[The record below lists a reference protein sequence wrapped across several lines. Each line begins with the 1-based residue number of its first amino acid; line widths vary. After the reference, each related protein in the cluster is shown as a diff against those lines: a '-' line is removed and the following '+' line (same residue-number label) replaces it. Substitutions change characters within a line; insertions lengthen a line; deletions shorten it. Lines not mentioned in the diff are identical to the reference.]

1 MKLINFIKKKLKIL
15 VNYKNKI
22 NLKHNMFFPFY
33 GLTNEQVTKCLKFIE
48 DSKKEQKRKE
58 ELKKLY
64 EGKPPT
70 SLSGMI
76 AYSAILKNLNSQK

>member
-1 MKLINFIKKKLKIL
+1 ML
-15 VNYKNKI
+15 
-22 NLKHNMFFPFY
+22 FPFY

-64 EGKPPT
+64 ESKPPT

-76 AYSAILKNLNSQK
+76 AYSALLKKLNSQQ